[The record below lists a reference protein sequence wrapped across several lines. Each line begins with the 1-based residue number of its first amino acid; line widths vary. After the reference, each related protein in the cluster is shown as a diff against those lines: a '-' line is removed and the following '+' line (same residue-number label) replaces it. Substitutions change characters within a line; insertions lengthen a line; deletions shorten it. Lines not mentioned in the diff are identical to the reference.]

1 MTFSQRPTLKSLL
14 MAATILACPLI
25 VVAPAPAAAQTAC
38 PTSVQLAPPVL
49 PDYSQPPLPAYGY
62 IWTPCFWSWSD
73 PVGYYWVPGTW
84 VQPPVVGLLWTPPYW
99 GWANGAYVFNGGY
112 WGPQV
117 GYYGGVN
124 YGYGYGGLGYE
135 GGHWD
140 NGRFTY
146 NRTANNFGTVHI
158 SDVYT
163 KHVTIINNTHVSY
176 VGGTGGLTTQPTAQ
190 ERLAEQDHHVALT
203 AEQQKHIATAAA
215 TPALAASRNN
225 GHPAIAATSHPAQF
239 NGPGVVRAQP
249 EGIAE
254 HTTAPAIA
262 PHPTAAGT
270 VPALRPP
277 PEVAEHAVA
286 HPVEAA
292 PAHSAEEHV
301 TAPNAAAPHLAGAR
315 EPLAERP
322 APQPAEHA
330 LVRPVEATQ
339 ARPADV
345 HVIAPNAAA
354 PHPAASREPLAE
366 HPAPQPA
373 EHALVRPAEAVPARP
388 AEQHAAAPA
397 PHPAAAHEAP
407 AAKGEEKKK
416 EL

>member
-14 MAATILACPLI
+14 LAATILACPLI
-25 VVAPAPAAAQTAC
+25 VAAPAPAAAQTAC

-62 IWTPCFWSWSD
+62 IWTPGFWSWSD

-112 WGPQV
+112 WGPHV
-117 GYYGGVN
+117 GFYGGVN

-140 NGRFTY
+140 NGRFAY

-203 AEQQKHIATAAA
+203 AEQQKHITTAAA
-215 TPALAASRNN
+215 TPALAATHNN
-225 GHPAIAATSHPAQF
+225 GHPTIAATSRPALF

-249 EGIAE
+249 EGVAE

-262 PHPTAAGT
+262 PRPTAAGT

-277 PEVAEHAVA
+277 PAVAEHAVA
-286 HPVEAA
+286 R
-292 PAHSAEEHV
+292 PAE
-301 TAPNAAAPHLAGAR
+301 AAAP
-315 EPLAERP
+315 
-322 APQPAEHA
+322 
-330 LVRPVEATQ
+330 

-345 HVIAPNAAA
+345 HAAAPNA
-354 PHPAASREPLAE
+354 PTPRPAAAREPLAE
-366 HPAPQPA
+366 HPAPQQA
-373 EHALVRPAEAVPARP
+373 EHAVARPVEAGPARP

-397 PHPAAAHEAP
+397 PHPAAAREAP
-407 AAKGEEKKK
+407 AAQGEEKKK